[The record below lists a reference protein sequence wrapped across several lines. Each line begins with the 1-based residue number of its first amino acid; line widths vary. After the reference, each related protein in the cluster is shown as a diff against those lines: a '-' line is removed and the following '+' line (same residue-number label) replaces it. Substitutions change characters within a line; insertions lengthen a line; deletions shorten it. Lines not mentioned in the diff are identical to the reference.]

1 MLAGKLV
8 LGGRFFCS
16 VERRVWA
23 FLILLATFKRLSE
36 FESS

>member
-8 LGGRFFCS
+8 LGGRFFCK

-23 FLILLATFKRLSE
+23 FLMLLATFKRLSE